1 MVYALTCT
9 KLLQVAAILEAL
21 GGARAAGSR
30 RDGAAGASLERPP
43 GEASDAVDPRGGARR
58 QGWNLLADPGREA
71 LVEAERRF
79 LKAALT
85 LLQARQQPSAIH
97 ANDLVS
103 TWYT

>member
-30 RDGAAGASLERPP
+30 RDGAADTLPERPP

-79 LKAALT
+79 LNAALT
-85 LLQARQQPSAIH
+85 LLQARQQPSANH